1 MNEAMQAADLLICR
15 AGAITVSELN
25 ALAKP
30 SVLIPSPN
38 VTDNHQFYNAKAL
51 ADKNA
56 AVLIEEKDLNDEM
69 FFETVSRLSE
79 NMIKLREM
87 SVCSG
92 NMGIRNANELI
103 YNEIKKII

>member
-1 MNEAMQAADLLICR
+1 MLYEEINNTKEDID
-15 AGAITVSELN
+15 SY
-25 ALAKP
+25 
-30 SVLIPSPN
+30 S
-38 VTDNHQFYNAKAL
+38 
-51 ADKNA
+51 
-56 AVLIEEKDLNDEM
+56 EEKGIG
-69 FFETVSRLSE
+69 ETVSRLSE